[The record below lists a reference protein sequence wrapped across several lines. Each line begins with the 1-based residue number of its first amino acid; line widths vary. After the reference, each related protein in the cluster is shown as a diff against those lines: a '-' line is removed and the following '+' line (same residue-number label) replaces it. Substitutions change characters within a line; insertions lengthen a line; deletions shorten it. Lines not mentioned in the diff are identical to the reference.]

1 MQPVSLAIFWHQHQ
15 PYYPDDVS
23 DEVLMPWVRLH
34 GTKDYIGMA
43 MHLDEVPEF
52 RCTINL
58 VPSLLVQIERYVAG
72 GSDQHLDISKLP
84 ADDLTGAD
92 TEYLLENFFMANVE
106 TMIRPH
112 SRYLE
117 LFQKRAV
124 DVDPAS
130 RAVSRFTAQDI
141 RDLQVWN
148 NLTWF
153 HELLFEHDADLRE
166 MRIKGRGFNESE
178 KRWLLERQREVMA
191 QIIPLHRKLSERGQV
206 ELTTTPFYHPIL
218 PLLIDKR
225 SARQAMPQCELPK
238 HLDSYPEDVAAHLQQ
253 AVAYHEKLF
262 GEKPL
267 GMWPSEGSVSQAII
281 PAIANAGIQWIATD
295 EEILAQSTSGAVGRD
310 SQGHAT
316 HPDRL
321 FQPWKVEEQG
331 ESLQIVFRD
340 HGLSDQ
346 IGFHY
351 QRSDPVWAAR
361 DLLERVKGIG
371 RAADRVRGD
380 RPALVPIILD
390 GENCWEHFP
399 DGGVRFL
406 RTLYR
411 EAVQQPEINPV
422 RVRDHLES
430 QPATEKIGHL
440 FAGSWIF
447 HNFAIWI
454 GHREDRDAWDL
465 LHETRQ
471 YVLEAERRLGSSHEK
486 VQQAWREIYIAE
498 GSDWF
503 WWYGD
508 DHSCALDAL
517 FDQLFRKHLQNV
529 YLVLGES
536 PPVLLSKP
544 ITKSR
549 PKIPHSQ
556 PRGFL
561 KVRIDGH
568 PSYIEWLNAGRYTS
582 GSERGTMTLVTQGVI
597 KELYFGF
604 DPKDLYLRIDGF
616 GHTAKDLETIDE
628 LRVRFL
634 SPADT
639 DLVISNLAGPTIS
652 ARLVHE
658 NIATPAEGVECVVD
672 QSLEMKIPLGLI
684 TRQIGDAVQFYVELI
699 DDRFSRDRAPSE
711 GYVHLFTPSP
721 DFERRLWQ
729 V

>member
-92 TEYLLENFFMANVE
+92 TEYLLDNFFMANVE

-112 SRYLE
+112 ARYLE

-130 RAVSRFTAQDI
+130 RAVSRFTVQDI

-153 HELLFEHDADLRE
+153 HELLFEHDVDLRE
-166 MRIKGRGFNESE
+166 IRTKGRGYSESE
-178 KRWLLERQREVMA
+178 KRWLLERQREVMG

-206 ELTTTPFYHPIL
+206 ELTTTPFYHPIM

-238 HLDSYPEDVAAHLQQ
+238 HLDSYPEDIAAHLQQ

-281 PAIANAGIQWIATD
+281 PAIASAGIQWIATD
-295 EEILAQSTSGAVGRD
+295 EEILAQSTAGAVGRD

-321 FQPWKVEEQG
+321 FQPWKIEEQG

-361 DLLERVKGIG
+361 DLLEKVKGIG
-371 RAADRVRGD
+371 RAVDRVRGD
-380 RPALVPIILD
+380 RPALVPVILD

-430 QPATEKIGHL
+430 HPAAEKIGHL

-471 YVLEAERRLGSSHEK
+471 YVLEAERRLGSSHEM
-486 VQQAWREIYIAE
+486 VRQAWREIYIAE

-536 PPVLLSKP
+536 PPVVLSKP

-568 PSYIEWLNAGRYTS
+568 PSYIEWLNAGRYTA

-604 DPKDLYLRIDGF
+604 DPIDLYLRIDGF
-616 GHTAKDLETIDE
+616 G
-628 LRVRFL
+628 
-634 SPADT
+634 
-639 DLVISNLAGPTIS
+639 
-652 ARLVHE
+652 
-658 NIATPAEGVECVVD
+658 
-672 QSLEMKIPLGLI
+672 
-684 TRQIGDAVQFYVELI
+684 
-699 DDRFSRDRAPSE
+699 
-711 GYVHLFTPSP
+711 
-721 DFERRLWQ
+721 
-729 V
+729 